1 MGRPLPYRDVR
12 LSEEFVLPQ
21 LVRRRAT
28 ETPDEIFVHE
38 VDGETKTYRELHE
51 GALGFARLF
60 ESLGIGRDDT
70 VATFLFASIEA
81 LEVWIGLAWR
91 GAVEAALNTEYRHQL
106 LVDVLNDT
114 RATTVVTT
122 TAMLETLRDVAGN
135 LQSVQ
140 RVVLLDT
147 DASTAAGVAGWTIIG
162 VKGNPA
168 LSEQPSEL
176 VEPRLEATS
185 NLLYTSGTTGPS
197 KGVIIPWAQMLES
210 GRTIVPVDHLDNTDV
225 FYCPYAPCHITG
237 KAYFY
242 SMLLVGGEYVIKR
255 RFRTSEFWS
264 DVQRYGCTSTLLQ
277 GAMAHFLLN
286 QKPAPEEVDS
296 SLSKIIVA
304 PVIAEVTEL
313 ERRFGVR
320 VGTAY
325 NMTELSCP
333 LVSEGWENDGPG
345 SCGGPRA
352 GVIVRLVDELDNEV
366 RRGEVGELV
375 VRHDDPWTMT
385 VGYLRRPEATVQAN
399 RNNWFHTGDAFYQ
412 DDEGRFFF
420 VDRIKD
426 SIRRRG
432 ENISSLEIEREV
444 RTFPAVKACA
454 AVAARSEF
462 GEDDV
467 RVVVVAE
474 PGEVLVPA
482 ELYNYLSTRL
492 ATYMLPRYIDVV
504 ESLPT
509 TETQKIQKNLL
520 RALPIDDA
528 TWEAPQR
535 LRAS

>member
-1 MGRPLPYRDVR
+1 M
-12 LSEEFVLPQ
+12 
-21 LVRRRAT
+21 
-28 ETPDEIFVHE
+28 HE
-38 VDGETKTYRELHE
+38 VDGATKTYRELHE
-51 GALGFARLF
+51 GGLGFARLF
-60 ESLGIGRDDT
+60 ESLGIGADDT
-70 VATFLFASIEA
+70 VATFLFSSIEA

-106 LVDVLNDT
+106 LVDVLNDS

-168 LSEQPSEL
+168 LREQPGVL

-242 SMLLVGGEYVIKR
+242 SMLLVGGQYVIKR
-255 RFRTSEFWS
+255 RFKTSEFWH
-264 DVQRYGCTSTLLQ
+264 DVKRYGCTTTLLQ

-286 QKPAPEEVDS
+286 QKPVPEEVES
-296 SLSKIIVA
+296 SLSKVIVA

-333 LVSEGWENDGPG
+333 LVSDGWDNDGPG
-345 SCGGPRA
+345 SCGGPRP
-352 GVIVRLVDELDNEV
+352 GVSVRLVDELDNEV
-366 RRGEVGELV
+366 PRGEVGELV

-385 VGYLRRPEATVQAN
+385 VGYLRRPEATVHAN

-412 DDEGRFFF
+412 DESGRFFF

-444 RTFPAVKACA
+444 RTFAAVKACA

-467 RVVVVAE
+467 RVVVVVE

-482 ELYNYLSTRL
+482 ELYNYLTTRL
-492 ATYMLPRYIDVV
+492 AAYMLPRYIDVV